1 MAIKKQQKTK
11 KKKAKRSLLGLV
23 GRFCLLAS
31 IWGSILLGLILLWF
45 VQDLPDLNH
54 LQTNVRTPSITIQT
68 IDGTVIN
75 TYGDVFDEM
84 VRVQDL
90 PKHVPQALMAVEDRR
105 FYYHFGV
112 DIIGLAR
119 AAYENYR
126 ANRVVQGGSTVT
138 QQLAKNLLFTEG
150 SFTVS
155 DRSFKRKILEV
166 FLAVWLEWKFSKDDI
181 LTMYLNRVYLGAGTF
196 GGPARKQ

>member
-1 MAIKKQQKTK
+1 MLEQ
-11 KKKAKRSLLGLV
+11 G
-23 GRFCLLAS
+23 
-31 IWGSILLGLILLWF
+31 
-45 VQDLPDLNH
+45 PDPV
-54 LQTNVRTPSITIQT
+54 NVVDPSIGSNLEVPLPLIQPGELSRHFYT
-68 IDGTVIN
+68 KGGKANMLVIKLES
-75 TYGDVFDEM
+75 G
-84 VRVQDL
+84 
-90 PKHVPQALMAVEDRR
+90 EDRR

-196 GGPARKQ
+196 GIEAAAQRYFNK